1 MNKRKKW
8 GIIALVICI
17 IGGVIMF
24 SLNQQKEKTLEEK
37 MRIEQ
42 DRVAKF
48 LVSNYDLADG
58 QKIERVKFVEF
69 QRNES
74 TGSWRITAKVNDQYD
89 ISVKIDSLNENG
101 KIRSSNYSPTEF
113 IKREHKEE
121 AGYDIAVK
129 IIYLEER

>member
-1 MNKRKKW
+1 MNRHKKW

-17 IGGVIMF
+17 IGGIVMF
-24 SLNQQKEKTLEEK
+24 SLNHQQEKTLEEK

-42 DRVAKF
+42 DRVVKF

-58 QKIERVKFVEF
+58 QKIERVEFIEF

-74 TGSWRITAKVNDQYD
+74 TGSWRITAKVNNQYD
-89 ISVKIDSLNENG
+89 ISFKTDSLNENG
-101 KIRSSNYSPTEF
+101 KIRSSNYSPIEF

>member
-1 MNKRKKW
+1 MNRHKKW
-8 GIIALVICI
+8 GIITLVICI
-17 IGGVIMF
+17 MGGIMMF
-24 SLNQQKEKTLEEK
+24 SLNYQKERTLEEK

-42 DRVAKF
+42 DRIAKF

-58 QKIERVKFVEF
+58 QKIERVEFIEF

-74 TGSWRITAKVNDQYD
+74 TGSWRITAKVNNQYD
-89 ISVKIDSLNENG
+89 ISFKIDSLNENE
-101 KIRSSNYSPTEF
+101 KIRSSNYSPIEF

-121 AGYDIAVK
+121 AVYDIAVK

>member
-1 MNKRKKW
+1 MNRHKKW

-17 IGGVIMF
+17 IGGIIMF
-24 SLNQQKEKTLEEK
+24 SLNQQKEKTMEEK

-58 QKIERVKFVEF
+58 QKIKRVEFVEF
-69 QRNES
+69 QKNES
-74 TGSWRITAKVNDQYD
+74 TGSWRITAKVNGQYD
-89 ISVKIDSLNENG
+89 ISVKIDSLNENE
-101 KIRSSNYSPTEF
+101 KRRSSNYSPTDF
-113 IKREHKEE
+113 TKREHKEE

-129 IIYLEER
+129 TIYLGER

>member
-17 IGGVIMF
+17 IGGIVMF
-24 SLNQQKEKTLEEK
+24 SLNHQKEKTLEEK

-129 IIYLEER
+129 IICIEER

>member
-17 IGGVIMF
+17 IGGIIMF
-24 SLNQQKEKTLEEK
+24 SLNHQKEKTLEEK

-48 LVSNYDLADG
+48 LVSNYNLADG

-113 IKREHKEE
+113 IKREHEEE

>member
-69 QRNES
+69 QKNES
-74 TGSWRITAKVNDQYD
+74 TGSWRITAKVNNQYD

>member
-74 TGSWRITAKVNDQYD
+74 TGSWRITTRVNDQYD
-89 ISVKIDSLNENG
+89 ISVKMDSLNENR

>member
-74 TGSWRITAKVNDQYD
+74 TGSWRITTKVNDQYD
-89 ISVKIDSLNENG
+89 ISVKMDSLNENR

>member
-24 SLNQQKEKTLEEK
+24 SLNQPKEKTLEEK

-69 QRNES
+69 QKNES
-74 TGSWRITAKVNDQYD
+74 TGSWRITAKVNNQYD

>member
-24 SLNQQKEKTLEEK
+24 SLNHPKEKTLEEK

-74 TGSWRITAKVNDQYD
+74 TGSWRITAKVNNQYD

-113 IKREHKEE
+113 INREHKEE

>member
-42 DRVAKF
+42 DRMAKF

-69 QRNES
+69 QKNES
-74 TGSWRITAKVNDQYD
+74 TGSWRITAKVNNQYD

>member
-1 MNKRKKW
+1 MSNKNNNYD
-8 GIIALVICI
+8 
-17 IGGVIMF
+17 
-24 SLNQQKEKTLEEK
+24 NQNNNYQKNPSYN
-37 MRIEQ
+37 
-42 DRVAKF
+42 DRV
-48 LVSNYDLADG
+48 N
-58 QKIERVKFVEF
+58 
-69 QRNES
+69 N
-74 TGSWRITAKVNDQYD
+74 QYD

>member
-1 MNKRKKW
+1 MKKRIKMN
-8 GIIALVICI
+8 IITLVICI

-69 QRNES
+69 QKNES
-74 TGSWRITAKVNDQYD
+74 TGSWRITAKVNNQYD

>member
-1 MNKRKKW
+1 MKKRIKMN
-8 GIIALVICI
+8 IIVLAICI
-17 IGGVIMF
+17 IGGIVMF
-24 SLNQQKEKTLEEK
+24 SLNHQKEKTLEEK

-42 DRVAKF
+42 DRIAKF

-58 QKIERVKFVEF
+58 QKIEKVEFVEF

-74 TGSWRITAKVNDQYD
+74 TGSWRITAKVNNQYD
-89 ISVKIDSLNENG
+89 ISFKIESLTENE

-113 IKREHKEE
+113 IQRKHKEE
-121 AGYDIAVK
+121 AGDDIAVK